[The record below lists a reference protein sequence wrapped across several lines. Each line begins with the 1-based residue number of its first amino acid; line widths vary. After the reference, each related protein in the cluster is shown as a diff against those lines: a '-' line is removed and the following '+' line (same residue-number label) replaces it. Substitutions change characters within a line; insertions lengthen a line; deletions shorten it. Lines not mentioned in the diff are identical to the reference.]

1 MTSNMS
7 QSEVDI
13 HMEDVDEGELLG
25 SEATDD
31 ALDESM
37 KDIKLE
43 NTEGDSQYGTEN
55 RKEGQ
60 GTGTAGDDGEADS
73 DAEFAAE
80 DDRKGQSGDMK
91 WQWHI
96 ELYPI
101 AYEDMQLENFT
112 KMHKTAS
119 HCQMMFTEQAS
130 GPAKGEAHFYTDK
143 LVAAKTIIRNLCCK
157 KFQHQRPF
165 VYISKRRNQSSSEFE
180 TAVLRL
186 DLAEAAK
193 MRWDKQRK
201 TTGESPSHVAKI
213 TNVPLGTSVDLLNV
227 VFARAYKIQRE
238 TVKCERDTSETKDS
252 EMEEENNSSGDKHT
266 GNFDSA
272 EGKVVGREELDADDN
287 AGNAAEEMI
296 SNFNGNLTIE
306 GVSRTSLKGLL
317 LGYRRVTIGNQ
328 LLDIKPLST
337 EEIDVQALRKE
348 ARERRKEESQQ
359 ASAAAQTSSHKATF
373 QADDRSVK
381 AAKGQSSEGGVEKG
395 GITNREERWGPSS
408 GADRGRNIAGGR
420 GGASAVRG
428 GRGGNQHVGT
438 GQGGGWGRG
447 GMMKTGRQKMNEKS
461 MRRGGGAMGGP
472 PRGPAG
478 NSFSRG
484 QGDSNF
490 NHDIRLLQSQL
501 QMNTIQLQRQIDSL
515 SMVNRGGYHDFQ
527 DYPPGPP
534 RPRSMLSEWDEDWSW
549 SQAPPARGRFS
560 GARGVPRG
568 GRH

>member
-1 MTSNMS
+1 MPATGIVHLVVVA
-7 QSEVDI
+7 EAGIGV
-13 HMEDVDEGELLG
+13 VVVVVAVAK
-25 SEATDD
+25 ATDD

-60 GTGTAGDDGEADS
+60 GTGTAEDDGEADS

-201 TTGESPSHVAKI
+201 TT
-213 TNVPLGTSVDLLNV
+213 
-227 VFARAYKIQRE
+227 
-238 TVKCERDTSETKDS
+238 
-252 EMEEENNSSGDKHT
+252 
-266 GNFDSA
+266 
-272 EGKVVGREELDADDN
+272 
-287 AGNAAEEMI
+287 
-296 SNFNGNLTIE
+296 E

-337 EEIDVQALRKE
+337 EEIDANGTRTGHGVKRHLPEDDSLAL
-348 ARERRKEESQQ
+348 EECHVEED
-359 ASAAAQTSSHKATF
+359 TNFCIMVVFKNRT
-373 QADDRSVK
+373 VK
-381 AAKGQSSEGGVEKG
+381 
-395 GITNREERWGPSS
+395 
-408 GADRGRNIAGGR
+408 
-420 GGASAVRG
+420 
-428 GRGGNQHVGT
+428 T
-438 GQGGGWGRG
+438 GQ
-447 GMMKTGRQKMNEKS
+447 
-461 MRRGGGAMGGP
+461 
-472 PRGPAG
+472 
-478 NSFSRG
+478 
-484 QGDSNF
+484 
-490 NHDIRLLQSQL
+490 
-501 QMNTIQLQRQIDSL
+501 
-515 SMVNRGGYHDFQ
+515 
-527 DYPPGPP
+527 
-534 RPRSMLSEWDEDWSW
+534 
-549 SQAPPARGRFS
+549 
-560 GARGVPRG
+560 
-568 GRH
+568 